1 MPESLAGL
9 FVVDQRRNGP
19 YVAFANHQS
28 YMLILDLG
36 RQFLTQGFK
45 ESSALMCSK
54 VDAVTKQDI
63 HRVAT
68 RIFRPQSRTTPL
80 NAGIGSGEPTIV
92 GIGKNVEGLGD
103 VRSVLKKWDLGAK
116 L

>member
-1 MPESLAGL
+1 VSNVPI
-9 FVVDQRRNGP
+9 
-19 YVAFANHQS
+19 YFAIRIRIALN
-28 YMLILDLG
+28 LWGAPLTADLG

-45 ESSALMCSK
+45 ESAALMCSK
-54 VDAVTKQDI
+54 VDDVTKADV

-68 RIFRPQSRTTPL
+68 RLFRPDSRKTPL

-103 VRSVLKKWDLGAK
+103 VRSILRKWDLGAK
-116 L
+116 Q